1 MKIKTIKQAI
11 KQLEFL
17 RDSIHDM
24 EDETRQALDIVLAAV
39 QSSGSLIEPSAFS
52 TDPSREIEQDGFIT
66 LVF

>member
-1 MKIKTIKQAI
+1 MTVKQAI

-39 QSSGSLIEPSAFS
+39 QSNDSLTEPSAFS
-52 TDPSREIEQDGFIT
+52 TDPSREIEEDGFIT
-66 LVF
+66 WFFDR